1 MFTFVYKIYD
11 KIVKK
16 GLFYICVAV
25 SALLMPTALSAQR
38 IERTINEAWRFTRD
52 GAATEVVNIPH
63 SWNRY
68 DTTDDTPGYFRG
80 LGVYEKVLRVNE
92 TIADHSFYL
101 HFEGA
106 NQITEL
112 WVNDKYV
119 GKHIGGY
126 SAFCFDV
133 SNYLH
138 EGDNLLKVKVDNS
151 HNADIPPLSADFT
164 FFGGIYRDVNLVV
177 TSKTHIS
184 TTHYASSGVYIST
197 SEVSERVAKVQL
209 RTMLTNNGAKKATA
223 FVCHKIVSPDGRVVR
238 EVKSKVSLA
247 PKTQNIEHSLEC
259 VLEKPLLWSPD
270 TPHLYKVYTSLCDK
284 NGNVLD
290 KVLNAMGVRSF
301 TLDAER
307 GFFINGKR
315 FKLLGTNRHQDYVDE
330 ANALSD
336 ARHMADLRDIKALG
350 SNFLRISH
358 YPQDRLVPQMC
369 DRLGM
374 VASIEIPIVNAV
386 TPSEAFQNNSLEM
399 IREMVYQD
407 FNSPSVMI
415 WAYMNEVLLRLP
427 VNKKDEAAVTAYYA
441 EVCKQAKAIEDL
453 LDEID
458 PSRLTMLPCHSSWR
472 RYRDSGL
479 LRLPDIVGW
488 NVYFG
493 WYSATTDSFARFVEK
508 IRANFPDKGLMIS
521 EYGADMDA
529 RLHTMRPERFDYTCE
544 YGEYFHRRYISEIL
558 KRDYVVGAN
567 VWNYADFHS
576 EARTD
581 GIPHINNK
589 GLIEL
594 NREKKDAYR
603 LHKAAYSN
611 DLYVEV
617 GGKAWRNRGGVT
629 TDGVCRQHLSVFSNA
644 DKVELF
650 HNGRSLGSADVVD
663 FVAEFDV
670 PFVDG
675 VNSMKAIASK
685 AGKSVEDS
693 AELRFKGY
701 PKMVSADFDELNVML
716 GTVRYF
722 DDRKDNIAWIPEQ
735 EYCQGSWGYVGGE
748 ANRPLASDRKSTLPA
763 TMNIDFPNI
772 ENDPLWQTQRKGL
785 QSFKADVPDG
795 KYCVELYFAE
805 WESDKKKEAL
815 AYLLGGGAASSE
827 GATNRLFDVAINGNK
842 VLCSF
847 DIAAEVGAEY
857 GIVKKFSVDVDGGN
871 GLSID
876 FTPIKGEPTL
886 CAIRIYRVF

>member
-1 MFTFVYKIYD
+1 MKKNLLRICAAAVVLLLPT
-11 KIVKK
+11 IV
-16 GLFYICVAV
+16 
-25 SALLMPTALSAQR
+25 SAQR
-38 IERTINEAWRFTRD
+38 IERTINEAWRFQRD
-52 GAATEVVNIPH
+52 GKSVEVVDIPH

-68 DTTDDTPGYFRG
+68 DTTDDAPGYFRG
-80 LGVYEKVLRVNE
+80 EGIYEKVLRVNE
-92 TIADHSFYL
+92 DIATHSFYL
-101 HFEGA
+101 RFEGA
-106 NQITEL
+106 NQVTEL

-126 SAFCFDV
+126 SAFCFDI
-133 SNYLH
+133 SGYLRQ
-138 EGDNLLKVKVDNS
+138 GDNALKIKVDNS

-164 FFGGIYRDVNLVV
+164 FFGGIYRDLNLIV
-177 TSKTHIS
+177 TPKTHIS

-197 SEVSERVAKVQL
+197 SELSDHSAKVEL
-209 RTMLTNNGAKKATA
+209 RTMLTNNCAKKAAA
-223 FVCHKIVSPDGRVVR
+223 FLCHKIVSPEGRVVR
-238 EVKSKVSLA
+238 EVKAKVALA
-247 PKTQNIEHSLEC
+247 PQTQNIEHIIGCSLQN
-259 VLEKPLLWSPD
+259 PQLWSTDKPN
-270 TPHLYKVYTSLCDK
+270 LYKVYTSLCDK
-284 NGNVLD
+284 EGNVLD
-290 KVLNAMGVRSF
+290 RVLNVIGLRSF
-301 TLDAER
+301 SLDAER
-307 GFFINGKR
+307 GFFLNGKPL
-315 FKLLGTNRHQDYVDE
+315 KLMGTNRHQDYVGE

-336 ARHMADLRDIKALG
+336 ARHLADLRDIKALG

-386 TPSEAFQNNSLEM
+386 TPSDAFQKNSLEM

-407 FNSPSVMI
+407 FNSPSGVI
-415 WAYMNEVLLRLP
+415 WAYMNEVLLRMP

-441 EVCKQAKAIEDL
+441 EVCRQAKAIEGL

-472 RYRDSGL
+472 RYSASGL
-479 LRLPDIVGW
+479 LNLPDIVGW

-493 WYSATTDSFARFVEK
+493 WYSATTDSFARFVDK
-508 IRANFPDKGLMIS
+508 IHANFPNKGLIIS

-529 RLHTMRPERFDYTCE
+529 RLHTMQPERFDYTCE
-544 YGEYFHRRYISEIL
+544 YGEYFHRRYLAEIL
-558 KRDYVVGAN
+558 KRDYIIGAN

-589 GLIEL
+589 GLVEL

-603 LHKAAYSN
+603 LHKAAYST
-611 DLYVEV
+611 DLYVEI

-629 TDGVCRQHLSVFSNA
+629 VGGVCRQRLSVFSNA
-644 DKVELF
+644 DKVELI

-663 FVAEFDV
+663 FVAEFVV

-675 VNSMKAIASK
+675 ANRMRALATK
-685 AGKSVEDS
+685 GDKSGADS
-693 AELRFKGY
+693 AELQFKGY
-701 PKMVSADFDELNVML
+701 PKMVADDFDELNVML

-735 EYCQGSWGYVGGE
+735 EYSRGSWGYVGGE

-763 TMNIDFPNI
+763 TMNIDFPNT

-805 WESDKKKEAL
+805 WESDRKKETL

-827 GATNRLFDVAINGNK
+827 GAAKRLFDVAINGVR
-842 VLCSF
+842 VLRSF

-857 GIVKKFSVDVDGGN
+857 GIVKKFSVDIDGGN
-871 GLSID
+871 GLSVD
-876 FTPIKGEPTL
+876 FLPIKGEPTL

>member
-1 MFTFVYKIYD
+1 MKKSILCIY
-11 KIVKK
+11 
-16 GLFYICVAV
+16 VATL
-25 SALLMPTALSAQR
+25 ALLLPTSISAQR
-38 IERTINEAWRFTRD
+38 IERTINEAWRFQRE
-52 GAATEVVNIPH
+52 GKSVEVVNIPH

-80 LGVYEKVLRVNE
+80 VGIYEKTLRVNE
-92 TIADHSFYL
+92 IIDNHSFYL

-106 NQITEL
+106 NQVTEL

-126 SAFCFDV
+126 SAFCFDI
-133 SNYLH
+133 SGYLRQ
-138 EGDNLLKVKVDNS
+138 GDNALKIKVDNS

-164 FFGGIYRDVNLVV
+164 FFGGIYRDLNLIV
-177 TSKTHIS
+177 THKTHIS

-197 SEVSERVAKVQL
+197 PQVSSESATVALK
-209 RTMLTNNGAKKATA
+209 TMLTNRSERKVTA
-223 FVCHKIVSPDGRVVR
+223 FVCHKIVSQTGEVVR
-238 EVKSKVSLA
+238 ELRSKVTLA
-247 PKTQNIEHSLEC
+247 PQSQNLEHSVEC
-259 VLEKPLLWSPD
+259 TLANPQLWSPD
-270 TPHLYKVYTSLCDK
+270 TPNLYKVYTSLCDK
-284 NGNVLD
+284 EGNVLD
-290 KVLNAMGVRSF
+290 GVLNSMGVRTFS
-301 TLDAER
+301 LDADK
-307 GFFINGKR
+307 GIFINGKR
-315 FKLLGTNRHQDYVDE
+315 YKLMGTNRHQDYYGE

-336 ARHMADLRDIKALG
+336 AQHLADLRDIKALG

-369 DRLGM
+369 DKLGM

-407 FNSPSVMI
+407 FNSPSVVI
-415 WAYMNEVLLRLP
+415 WAYMNEVLLRMP
-427 VNKKDEAAVTAYYA
+427 VNKKDEAAVAAYYA
-441 EVCKQAKAIEDL
+441 EVYKQAEAIEKL

-472 RYRDSGL
+472 RYKDSGL

-493 WYSATTDSFARFVEK
+493 WYSATTDSFARFVDK
-508 IRANFPDKGLMIS
+508 IHANFPDKGLMIS

-529 RLHTMRPERFDYTCE
+529 RLHTMHPERFDYTCE
-544 YGEYFHRRYISEIL
+544 YGEYFHRRYIAEIL
-558 KRDYVVGAN
+558 KRDYIIGAN

-576 EARTD
+576 EARAD

-629 TDGVCRQHLSVFSNA
+629 IDGVCHQRLSVFSNA
-644 DKVELF
+644 DKVELI
-650 HNGRSLGSADVVD
+650 HNGRSLGSTDVVD

-735 EYCQGSWGYVGGE
+735 EFSKGSWGYVGGE

-763 TMNIDFPNI
+763 TMSIDFPNT
-772 ENDPLWQTQRKGL
+772 ENGPLWQTQRKGL
-785 QSFKADVPDG
+785 QSFRADVPNG

-805 WESDKKKEAL
+805 WESNKKREAL

-827 GATNRLFDVAINGNK
+827 GATNRVFDVEINGVK
-842 VLCSF
+842 VLRSF
-847 DIAAEVGAEY
+847 DITAEVGAEY
-857 GIVKKFSVDVDGGN
+857 GITKKFSVDVDGGY
-871 GLSID
+871 GLSVD